1 MTNNHSAMQKIIR
14 FYALFLAL
22 ILSSVV
28 VEAAVH
34 GYDHK
39 AHESYYTVT
48 SGVVAARAQ
57 PSSSAKLVYNVY
69 GGDNIYVDDGELYE
83 DASKNKWI
91 KVSGQDVY
99 IPLLRLTRVSNPEY
113 ERPVDTPES
122 LLNLA
127 PIGIFVAIIA
137 VFFLITGFLIWLA
150 STKWEWIKPFTGQP
164 DSKLDGMRKILF
176 YNKEPYVDSL
186 IIAGIVVASFVI
198 TILLFLLLG
207 VIAIGGGWIF
217 KILCYIFAD
226 LLIVVGFGMGIAGGY
241 NALLGNVDGCGERI
255 GYLVGG
261 VLGIVLGSYALG
273 WRPVIID
280 FGKSMQ
286 EWGSSMM
293 ITFNVLDLAWALV
306 LRYWKFAI
314 IVSLVP
320 LVLLSVCGLGFMVFN
335 YVLILSEKA
344 SMHRYNVKNPCPHCG
359 VSSEPAIYYSEGV
372 PLPVDLLPGR
382 YGIYHITH
390 PITGERMPTRFSNGK
405 ALLERECPHCHMMIN
420 AQVGEEKHVAFAGV
434 SGSGKSSL
442 MYRILGTILDKRIG
456 GEPLAIRSDNNNSA
470 DDRQFDHFHDSIQG
484 GKEMEAFPNQTTR
497 GRHKALQ
504 LMMFNPQRKMSY
516 RVYFNDIAG
525 ETFTAANMNIKDAPF
540 LQNTDLVIFML
551 DPLSIPASSLSPS
564 LAMKEWL
571 ASHQSN
577 PSLVG
582 LDESLDRLINL
593 IDNYKKGGAASMDL
607 IVNLGRSDLG
617 YIKCER
623 TSDKLR
629 AFVDQELGLER
640 VTSRLEQTFRSVR
653 YYAVSAKEEVTKSGI
668 NWFIEDIFK
677 TVGVSYKGATG
688 DKLRECRE
696 DYERQ
701 VKERNEERER
711 VLQGLTNNRKS
722 TPAIMAS
729 VIALIVAAVV
739 MGGWILASKLRKDK
753 VEKEAVRKVE
763 SLMSSD
769 SPQRYKESVI
779 LLDKAL
785 EKLPSSSS
793 QAKSLFILKEDVQR
807 AYQTEVDSILSM
819 LYANF
824 VSQTP
829 GSLSNLEV
837 CAKYGVMDSIES
849 VKEKL
854 DLLHKLA
861 PDNEQYASYM
871 QKFNQVLK
879 KYHINNIIIE

>member
-1 MTNNHSAMQKIIR
+1 MINNHPAMQKIIR
-14 FYALFLAL
+14 FYVLFLAL
-22 ILSSVV
+22 IIFPVV
-28 VEAAVH
+28 AQAAVH

-48 SGVVAARAQ
+48 SGVVAVRAQ
-57 PSSSAKLVYNVY
+57 PSSTAKLLYNIY
-69 GGDNIYVDDGELYE
+69 GGDDIYVDDGKLYE
-83 DASKNKWI
+83 DASKSKWI
-91 KVSGQDVY
+91 KVSGQDAYV
-99 IPLLRLTRVSNPEY
+99 PLLRLTRVNNPEY

-127 PIGIFVAIIA
+127 PIGMFIAIIA
-137 VFFLITGFLIWLA
+137 VFFLITGVLIWLA
-150 STKWEWIKPFTGQP
+150 ATKWHWIKPFTGLP
-164 DSKLDGMRKILF
+164 DIKLGGMRKILF
-176 YNKEPYVDSL
+176 YNKEPYVDCL
-186 IIAGIVVASFVI
+186 IIAGIVAASFVI

-207 VIAIGGGWIF
+207 AIAIGGGWVF
-217 KILCYIFAD
+217 KILCYIVAY
-226 LLIVVGFGMGIAGGY
+226 LLIIIGYGMGVAGGY
-241 NALLGNVDGCGERI
+241 NAILGDADGCGERI
-255 GYLVGG
+255 GYLIGG
-261 VLGIVLGSYALG
+261 VLGFVLGSNALE
-273 WRPVIID
+273 WRSGIID
-280 FGKSMQ
+280 FGQTIQ
-286 EWGSSMM
+286 EWGGSVMV
-293 ITFNVLDLAWALV
+293 TFNILDLAWELV
-306 LRYWKFAI
+306 LRYWKYVL

-320 LVLLSVCGLGFMVFN
+320 LVLLSVCGLGFMLFN

-344 SMHRYNVKNPCPHCG
+344 SMRRYNVKNPCPHCG

-390 PITGERMPTRFSNGK
+390 PITGERMPTRFANGK

-470 DDRQFDHFHDSIQG
+470 DDRQFDYFHDSIKD
-484 GKEMEAFPNQTTR
+484 GKAMEEFPNQTTR

-551 DPLSIPASSLSPS
+551 DPLSIPASSMSPS
-564 LAMKEWL
+564 PAMKEWL
-571 ASHQSN
+571 ASHKGN

-582 LDESLDRLINL
+582 IDESLDRLINL

-677 TVGVSYKGATG
+677 TVGVSYKGASG
-688 DKLRECRE
+688 EKLRECRE

-711 VLQGLTNNRKS
+711 VLQGLTKNRKG

-739 MGGWILASKLRKDK
+739 MGGWLLASNLRKDK
-753 VEKEAVRKVE
+753 VEQVAVRKVE
-763 SLMSSD
+763 TLMSSD
-769 SPQRYKESVI
+769 SPQRYRHAVI
-779 LLDKAL
+779 VLDQAL
-785 EKLPSSSS
+785 EKLPASSS
-793 QAKSLFILKEDVQR
+793 QAKSLSILKEDVQR
-807 AYQTEVDSILSM
+807 EYQTEVDGILSM

-824 VSQTP
+824 VPQTP

-861 PDNEQYASYM
+861 PDNEQYASYL
-871 QKFNQVLK
+871 QKFRQVLK
-879 KYHINNIIIE
+879 KYHITNIITE